1 MKDRIEEIMRSEG
14 LSAADFADRIGINR
28 SGLSHIMNGRN
39 NPSLD
44 FVMKIHNAFPS
55 ISLDWL
61 LDGRGEPYEGVSQKN
76 DSDSGIIFDD
86 DTLFSDQSPER
97 REYRKENEVKQPNLM
112 PKEIVKQEV
121 KYVEKPSRK
130 ITEIRIFF
138 DDDTFEIFI
147 PRK

>member
-1 MKDRIEEIMRSEG
+1 MKEKIEEIMRSEG
-14 LSAADFADRIGINR
+14 LTAAEFAEKTGINR

-44 FVMKIHNAFPS
+44 FVMKIHHAFPS
-55 ISLDWL
+55 ATLDWL
-61 LDGRGEPYEGVSQKN
+61 LDGDG
-76 DSDSGIIFDD
+76 DSYSVNHTSSINNE
-86 DTLFSDQSPER
+86 TLFDENSIFPSQSAGDK
-97 REYRKENEVKQPNLM
+97 EYRKETESKRSDYPS
-112 PKEIVKQEV
+112 KTIVKQEV
-121 KYVEKPSRK
+121 KYVEKPQRK

>member
-1 MKDRIEEIMRSEG
+1 MKERIEEIMRSEG
-14 LSAADFADRIGINR
+14 LSAADFADKIGINR
-28 SGLSHIMNGRN
+28 SGLSHIINGRN

-61 LDGRGEPYEGVSQKN
+61 LDGTGEPYEGVSPKN
-76 DSDSGIIFDD
+76 KDNSEIIFDD
-86 DTLFSDQSPER
+86 DSLFVNHSPEK
-97 REYRKENEVKQPNLM
+97 REYRKENEVKQPVYTS
-112 PKEIVKQEV
+112 KDIVKQEI
-121 KYVEKPSRK
+121 KYIDKPAKK

-147 PRK
+147 PGK